1 MKAVAVALLLLLS
14 NATNAAAQTA
24 GGTPSAGI
32 SDGVVKIGLLLDMVG
47 PYSDQT
53 GAGSAAAA
61 QMAVEDEGGKVLGAP
76 VQLVVADH
84 HNSSDQA
91 ATIARRWFSDEHVD
105 AILDVAGSSE
115 AVLVQAIARNRNKI
129 VSISAA
135 LAARLSNE
143 ACSPTAVHYAFDT
156 YSVAHTMGQEMLRR
170 GDDTW
175 FFITVDYT
183 YGYDLEADMTT
194 VVLENGGTV
203 LGRARH
209 PLNTS
214 DFSAYLEQA
223 KQSQAKAIGVINAGT
238 DATNTFT
245 QAAKLGMIP
254 GPQVFAALGLRFTGV
269 ARLGLPTAQ
278 GMMVAEPFYWDSD
291 DETRAWSKRFFAR
304 VERMPNSLQAALYS
318 STRHY
323 LQSIAKAGTD
333 ATEPVMQAM
342 RELPVNDFFA
352 RNGHIRIDGTMV
364 HDMHLFQVK
373 SPVETR
379 YPWDYYRPIA
389 TVPGDRAFRPLAES
403 KCPLVKQ

>member
-1 MKAVAVALLLLLS
+1 MKAAAVALLLLLS

-24 GGTPSAGI
+24 GGISSGEI

-61 QMAVEDEGGKVLGAP
+61 QMAVEDEGGQVLGAP

-156 YSVAHTMGQEMLRR
+156 YSVAHTMGQEMMRR

-194 VVLENGGTV
+194 VVQEHGGTV

-214 DFSAYLEQA
+214 DFSAYLQQA

-238 DATNTFT
+238 DATSTFT

-254 GPQVFAALGLRFTGV
+254 GPQMFAALGLRLTGV

-278 GMMVAEPFYWDSD
+278 GMMVAEPFYWDFD
-291 DETRAWSKRFFAR
+291 DETRAWSKRFLAR

-352 RNGHIRIDGTMV
+352 HDGHIRIDGTMV

-373 SPVETR
+373 APVE
-379 YPWDYYRPIA
+379 PVI
-389 TVPGDRAFRPLAES
+389 PGTISA
-403 KCPLVKQ
+403 